1 MLCLINNRIKEFCLL
16 NYEKYERD
24 FNEVEAVCYSE
35 KHEHISICLY
45 INGSLNGL
53 RVKNFN
59 GFFLRKR
66 RINE

>member
-24 FNEVEAVCYSE
+24 FNEVKRWYDGYV
-35 KHEHISICLY
+35 SICLY